1 MPLRRHFFSIMNL
14 SKLYII
20 TLGISLFFSLHAQ
33 QTSEGSNQGANSN
46 GSSYGNS
53 SSYGVA
59 VGENYI
65 LKTSDVLQLQV
76 YQEQDLAKS
85 VRIEGDGTVALALIG
100 KVKLAGMTIAEAQ
113 SLVTDLYNRD
123 YLVDPQVSL
132 QIIEFAP
139 KFVHVLGM
147 VGNPGKVAMPPD
159 TDLTLIDAISQS
171 RGVTRL
177 GNARKVRIKR
187 KDGTKPFDVDYDEI
201 RRGDAK
207 DIILKEGDTI
217 TVPERII

>member
-1 MPLRRHFFSIMNL
+1 MKVIKTF
-14 SKLYII
+14 Y
-20 TLGISLFFSLHAQ
+20 TLILTCFAFNVAVAQ
-33 QTSEGSNQGANSN
+33 DTGDSFGSQSN
-46 GSSYGNS
+46 FSYGGINSSS
-53 SSYGVA
+53 SSYGIA
-59 VGENYI
+59 VGENYV
-65 LKTSDVLQLQV
+65 LQTSDVIEVQV
-76 YQEQDLAKS
+76 YQEPDLRKA

-100 KVKLAGMTIAEAQ
+100 KVKISGMTVAEAQ
-113 SLVTDLYNRD
+113 SLITDLLNRD

-132 QIIEFAP
+132 QIVEFAA

-147 VGNPGKVAMPPD
+147 VGSPGKVPMPPD
-159 TDLTLIDAISQS
+159 RDLTLIDAISQS

-187 KDGTKPFDVDYDEI
+187 IDGTKPFDVDYDEI
-201 RRGDAK
+201 RRGEAK

>member
-1 MPLRRHFFSIMNL
+1 MNL
-14 SKLYII
+14 SRFLFLYLS
-20 TLGISLFFSLHAQ
+20 LGIAQ
-33 QTSEGSNQGANSN
+33 VLTAQDSGSTQAASSN
-46 GSSYGNS
+46 GNTYSST

-59 VGENYI
+59 VSENYI
-65 LKTSDVLQLQV
+65 LKTSDVVELQV
-76 YQEQDLAKS
+76 YQEPDLRKA

-132 QIIEFAP
+132 QIVEFAP

-147 VGNPGKVAMPPD
+147 VGNPGKVSMPPD
-159 TDLTLIDAISQS
+159 SDLTLIDAISQS

-187 KDGTKPFDVDYDEI
+187 NDGTKPFDVDYDEI
-201 RRGDAK
+201 RRGEAK

>member
-1 MPLRRHFFSIMNL
+1 MKVI
-14 SKLYII
+14 KII
-20 TLGISLFFSLHAQ
+20 YTLILTCFAFNVAVAQ
-33 QTSEGSNQGANSN
+33 DIGDSGSQSN
-46 GSSYGNS
+46 FSYGGINSSSTS
-53 SSYGVA
+53 SSYGIA
-59 VGENYI
+59 VGENYV
-65 LKTSDVLQLQV
+65 LQTSDVIEVQV
-76 YQEQDLAKS
+76 YQEPDLRKA

-100 KVKLAGMTIAEAQ
+100 KVKISGMTVAEAQ
-113 SLVTDLYNRD
+113 SLITDLLNRD

-132 QIIEFAP
+132 QIVEFAA

-147 VGNPGKVAMPPD
+147 VGSPGKVSMPPD
-159 TDLTLIDAISQS
+159 RDLTLIDAISQS

-187 KDGTKPFDVDYDEI
+187 NDGTKPFDVDYDEI
-201 RRGDAK
+201 RRGEAK

>member
-1 MPLRRHFFSIMNL
+1 MPPWRHFFNIMN
-14 SKLYII
+14 STKLYFLI
-20 TLGISLFFSLHAQ
+20 FFYCFTQALTAQ
-33 QTSEGSNQGANSN
+33 D
-46 GSSYGNS
+46 SSSSGGDSAS
-53 SSYGVA
+53 SSYGIA

-65 LKTSDVLQLQV
+65 LKTSDVIELQV
-76 YQEQDLAKS
+76 YQERDLTKA

-100 KVKLAGMTIAEAQ
+100 KVKLAGMTVAEAQ

-147 VGNPGKVAMPPD
+147 VGSPGKVPMPPD
-159 TDLTLIDAISQS
+159 SDLTLIDAISQA

-177 GNARKVRIKR
+177 GNAKKVRIKR
-187 KDGTKPFDVDYDEI
+187 NDGTKPFDVNYDEI
-201 RRGDAK
+201 RRGEAK
-207 DIILKEGDTI
+207 DIILNEGDTI
-217 TVPERII
+217 TIPERII

>member
-1 MPLRRHFFSIMNL
+1 MNL
-14 SKLYII
+14 SRFLFLYLS
-20 TLGISLFFSLHAQ
+20 LGIAQ
-33 QTSEGSNQGANSN
+33 VLTAQDSGSTQGSSSN
-46 GSSYGNS
+46 GNTYSSA

-59 VGENYI
+59 VSENYI
-65 LKTSDVLQLQV
+65 LKTSDVVELQV
-76 YQEQDLAKS
+76 YQEPDLRKA

-132 QIIEFAP
+132 QIVEFAP

-147 VGNPGKVAMPPD
+147 VGNPGKVSMPPD
-159 TDLTLIDAISQS
+159 SDLTLIDAISQS

-187 KDGTKPFDVDYDEI
+187 NDGTKPFDVDYDEI
-201 RRGDAK
+201 RRGEAK
-207 DIILKEGDTI
+207 DIILREGDTI

>member
-1 MPLRRHFFSIMNL
+1 MNL
-14 SKLYII
+14 SRFLFLYLS
-20 TLGISLFFSLHAQ
+20 LGIAQ
-33 QTSEGSNQGANSN
+33 VLTAQDSGSTQGNSSN
-46 GSSYGNS
+46 GNTYSSA

-59 VGENYI
+59 VSENYI
-65 LKTSDVLQLQV
+65 LKTSDVVELQV
-76 YQEQDLAKS
+76 YQEPDLRKA

-132 QIIEFAP
+132 QIVEFAP

-147 VGNPGKVAMPPD
+147 VGNPGKVSMPPD
-159 TDLTLIDAISQS
+159 SDLTLIDAISQS

-187 KDGTKPFDVDYDEI
+187 NDGTKPFDVDYDEI
-201 RRGDAK
+201 RRGEAK
-207 DIILKEGDTI
+207 DIILREGDTI

>member
-1 MPLRRHFFSIMNL
+1 MNL
-14 SKLYII
+14 SR
-20 TLGISLFFSLHAQ
+20 SLFFFLAWGIAQ
-33 QTSEGSNQGANSN
+33 FLTAQDSGNSQSSSGDSNTYSA
-46 GSSYGNS
+46 S

-59 VGENYI
+59 VSENYI
-65 LKTSDVLQLQV
+65 LKTSDVVELQV
-76 YQEQDLAKS
+76 YQEPDLRKA

-132 QIIEFAP
+132 QIVEFAP

-147 VGNPGKVAMPPD
+147 VGNPGKVSMPPD
-159 TDLTLIDAISQS
+159 SDLTLIDAISQS

-187 KDGTKPFDVDYDEI
+187 NDGSKPFDVDYDEI
-201 RRGDAK
+201 RRGEAK

>member
-1 MPLRRHFFSIMNL
+1 
-14 SKLYII
+14 
-20 TLGISLFFSLHAQ
+20 
-33 QTSEGSNQGANSN
+33 
-46 GSSYGNS
+46 
-53 SSYGVA
+53 
-59 VGENYI
+59 
-65 LKTSDVLQLQV
+65 
-76 YQEQDLAKS
+76 

-100 KVKLAGMTIAEAQ
+100 KVKISGMTVAEAQ
-113 SLVTDLYNRD
+113 SLITDLLNRD

-132 QIIEFAP
+132 QIVEFAA

-147 VGNPGKVAMPPD
+147 VGSPGKVPMPPD
-159 TDLTLIDAISQS
+159 RDLTLIDAISQS

-187 KDGTKPFDVDYDEI
+187 IDGTKPFDVDYDEI
-201 RRGDAK
+201 RRGEAK

>member
-1 MPLRRHFFSIMNL
+1 MNL
-14 SKLYII
+14 SRFLFLYLS
-20 TLGISLFFSLHAQ
+20 LGIAQ
-33 QTSEGSNQGANSN
+33 VLTAQDSGSTQAGSSN
-46 GSSYGNS
+46 GNTYSST

-59 VGENYI
+59 VSENYI
-65 LKTSDVLQLQV
+65 LKTSDVVELQV
-76 YQEQDLAKS
+76 YQEPDLRKA

-132 QIIEFAP
+132 QIVEFAP

-147 VGNPGKVAMPPD
+147 VGNPGKVSMPPD
-159 TDLTLIDAISQS
+159 SDLTLIDAISQS

-187 KDGTKPFDVDYDEI
+187 NDGSKPFDVDYDEI
-201 RRGDAK
+201 RRGEAK

>member
-1 MPLRRHFFSIMNL
+1 MILTRFIFLYLSLSIAQVL
-14 SKLYII
+14 TAQDSGII
-20 TLGISLFFSLHAQ
+20 QG
-33 QTSEGSNQGANSN
+33 GSNDGN
-46 GSSYGNS
+46 SYGS
-53 SSYGVA
+53 ASSYGVA
-59 VGENYI
+59 VSENYI
-65 LKTSDVLQLQV
+65 LKTSDVVELQV
-76 YQEQDLAKS
+76 YQEADLAKA

-100 KVKLAGMTIAEAQ
+100 KVKLAGMTVAEAQ

-132 QIIEFAP
+132 QIVEFAP

-147 VGNPGKVAMPPD
+147 VGNPGKVPMPPD
-159 TDLTLIDAISQS
+159 SDLTLIDAISQS

-187 KDGTKPFDVDYDEI
+187 NDGSKPFDVDYDEI
-201 RRGDAK
+201 RRGEAK